1 MLTIGFNSFKRHSQL
16 SKHTNQFQF
25 NRLETGIV
33 VISVFSDDSRMEQPD
48 FMVIVKGSLVDSVQ
62 ACEFAGGVERFWH
75 IRFAGS
81 LIHVK
86 RFHVQILL
94 DCTVTVHIIIG
105 QK

>member
-1 MLTIGFNSFKRHSQL
+1 MLTIGFNSFKWHSQL

-25 NRLETGIV
+25 NGLETGIV

-75 IRFAGS
+75 IRFARFLRSTLKDFIFRFS
-81 LIHVK
+81 LT
-86 RFHVQILL
+86 VQLLYILL
-94 DCTVTVHIIIG
+94 
-105 QK
+105 